1 MNGNKNIVLFICAL
15 RMVIAE
21 QITSVKQGMDV
32 QRLLLVLSKL
42 TGLLSGVKQYT
53 VRFMSHYFL
62 AAGV

>member
-1 MNGNKNIVLFICAL
+1 MNGNKIFLLFICAL

-21 QITSVKQGMDV
+21 QITPI